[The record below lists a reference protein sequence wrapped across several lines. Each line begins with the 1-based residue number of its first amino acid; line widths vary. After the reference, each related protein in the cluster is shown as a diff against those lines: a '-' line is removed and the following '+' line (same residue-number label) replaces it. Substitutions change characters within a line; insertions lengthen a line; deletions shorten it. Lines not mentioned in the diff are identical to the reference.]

1 MNNHRRTVLK
11 SVASGAALATLGPMA
26 ATAAPVAS
34 GRTTVG
40 TASTASDNATATTSS
55 TLILLNGR
63 FHTVD
68 KSNPVAS
75 AVAIRNGKFLAVG
88 DTEEVMRH
96 HTQDSQVIDLHGR
109 TVIPG
114 LNDSHI
120 HLIRGG
126 LNYNLELR
134 WEGVPSVADA
144 LRMLKEQALRTPN
157 PQWVRVV
164 GGWTEFQFAEKRMPT
179 LEEINAAAPDTP
191 VFVLHLYDR
200 ALLNRAALRA
210 VGYTKDTPNPP
221 GGEIQRDAAG
231 NPTGML
237 IAKPNALILYA
248 TLAKGPA
255 LPREQQVNS
264 TRQFM
269 RELNRL
275 GLTSVIDAGG
285 GFQNYP
291 EDYAIIDQ
299 LARDKQLTVRVA
311 YNLFTQNKGREL
323 EDFQKWTTMVKP
335 GQGDD
340 FYRHNGAGEM
350 LVFSAADFEDFLE
363 PRPDLPNGMEDELEK
378 VVRHLVSQRW
388 PFRLHATYNE
398 SIERMLNVFEK
409 VNRDIPFDGLHW
421 IFDHAETITPR
432 NIDRVRA
439 LGGGIAIQHRMAF
452 QGEYFVERY
461 GAEAAQ
467 QTPPIKRMLEA
478 GVPVGGG
485 TDATRVASYNPW
497 TALYW
502 LVSGRTV
509 GGMKIYQ
516 SSAQLSRDTA
526 LELWTNGS
534 AWFSSEQG
542 KKGRIQAGQLADL
555 AVLSADF
562 FSIPEEEIK
571 ALESVLTIVDGKIVY
586 GSDVFAPL
594 APPPIPV
601 LPDWSPVKTVPG
613 HYRQVASARS
623 MVAVPHQCAGA
634 CGVHMHAHDIARKSS
649 VPVSSHTGFW
659 GALGCS
665 CFAF

>member
-1 MNNHRRTVLK
+1 MNNNRRTVLK
-11 SVASGAALATLGPMA
+11 TVASGAALATLGAMSSTSNA
-26 ATAAPVAS
+26 ASAASAS
-34 GRTTVG
+34 M
-40 TASTASDNATATTSS
+40 TSS
-55 TLILLNGR
+55 ASSAGAKAAGSTSSPTLILLNGR

-68 KSNPVAS
+68 KSKPTAT
-75 AVAIRNGKFLAVG
+75 AVAIKDGKFLAVG
-88 DTEEVMRH
+88 DVEDVMRH
-96 HTQDSQVIDLHGR
+96 RTPDSQVIDLNGR

-248 TLAKGPA
+248 TLAKGPT
-255 LPREQQVNS
+255 LPRELQVNS

-275 GLTSVIDAGG
+275 GVTSTIDAGG

-291 EDYAIIDQ
+291 EDYAIIDE
-299 LARDKQLTVRVA
+299 LAREQQLTVRVA
-311 YNLFTQNKGREL
+311 YNLFTQNKGKEL
-323 EDFQKWTTMVKP
+323 EDFQKWSTMVKP

-363 PRPDLPNGMEDELEK
+363 PRPDLPPGMEAELER

-388 PFRLHATYNE
+388 PFRLHATYDE
-398 SIERMLNVFEK
+398 SISRMLDVFEK
-409 VNRDIPFDGLHW
+409 VNREIPFDGLRW
-421 IFDHAETITPR
+421 MFDH
-432 NIDRVRA
+432 
-439 LGGGIAIQHRMAF
+439 
-452 QGEYFVERY
+452 
-461 GAEAAQ
+461 
-467 QTPPIKRMLEA
+467 
-478 GVPVGGG
+478 
-485 TDATRVASYNPW
+485 
-497 TALYW
+497 
-502 LVSGRTV
+502 
-509 GGMKIYQ
+509 
-516 SSAQLSRDTA
+516 
-526 LELWTNGS
+526 
-534 AWFSSEQG
+534 G
-542 KKGRIQAGQLADL
+542 K
-555 AVLSADF
+555 
-562 FSIPEEEIK
+562 
-571 ALESVLTIVDGKIVY
+571 SVV
-586 GSDVFAPL
+586 
-594 APPPIPV
+594 
-601 LPDWSPVKTVPG
+601 
-613 HYRQVASARS
+613 
-623 MVAVPHQCAGA
+623 
-634 CGVHMHAHDIARKSS
+634 
-649 VPVSSHTGFW
+649 
-659 GALGCS
+659 
-665 CFAF
+665 

>member
-1 MNNHRRTVLK
+1 MH
-11 SVASGAALATLGPMA
+11 ADM
-26 ATAAPVAS
+26 
-34 GRTTVG
+34 
-40 TASTASDNATATTSS
+40 
-55 TLILLNGR
+55 ILLNGR

-68 KSNPVAS
+68 KAQPLAT
-75 AVAIRNGKFLAVG
+75 AVAIQDGKFLAVG
-88 DTEEVMRH
+88 DAEEVMRH
-96 HTQDSQVIDLHGR
+96 HGQSTQVIDLQGR

-114 LNDSHI
+114 LNDSHL

-134 WEGVPSVADA
+134 WEGVPSLADA
-144 LRMLKEQALRTPN
+144 LRMLREQALRTPH
-157 PQWVRVV
+157 PQWVRVI

-179 LEEINAAAPDTP
+179 LEEINTAAPDTP
-191 VFVLHLYDR
+191 VFILHLYDR

-210 VGYTKDTPNPP
+210 VGYTKDTPNPS
-221 GGEIQRDAAG
+221 GGEIQRDASG

-237 IAKPNALILYA
+237 IAKPNAMILYA

-255 LPREQQVNS
+255 LPREQQINS

-275 GLTSVIDAGG
+275 GITSAIDAGG

-291 EDYAIIDQ
+291 EDYAIVDQ
-299 LARDKQLTVRVA
+299 LAREQQLTIRIA
-311 YNLFTQNKGREL
+311 YNLFTQRKGQEL
-323 EDFQKWTTMVKP
+323 EDFQKWTDMVKP
-335 GQGDD
+335 GDGDD

-363 PRPDLPNGMEDELEK
+363 PRPELAAGMEGELEK

-388 PFRLHATYNE
+388 PFRLHATYDE
-398 SIERMLNVFEK
+398 SISRMLDVFEK
-409 VNRDIPFDGLHW
+409 VNKEIPFDGLHW

-432 NIDRVRA
+432 NIERVRA

-461 GAEAAQ
+461 GADAARH
-467 QTPPIKRMLEA
+467 TPPVARMLEM
-478 GVPVGGG
+478 GVPVGAG

-509 GGMKIYQ
+509 GGMRLYE
-516 SSAQLSRDTA
+516 AAGQLSRHTA
-526 LELWTNGS
+526 LELWTAGS

-542 KKGRIQAGQLADL
+542 KKGRIKQGQLADL

-562 FSIPEEEIK
+562 FAIDEDSIK
-571 ALESVLTIVDGKIVY
+571 ALESVLTVVGGKIVY
-586 GSDVFAPL
+586 GAAEFGPL

-601 LPDWSPVKTVPG
+601 LPDWSPVKNVPG
-613 HYRQVASARS
+613 HYRALPHPRQAL
-623 MVAVPHQCAGA
+623 PHQCAGA
-634 CGVHMHAHDIARKSS
+634 CGVHAHAHDVARKSA
-649 VPVSSHTGFW
+649 VPVSDYAGFW
-659 GALGCS
+659 GTLGCS